1 MTPFYKFSPQIQLKE
16 YLFYKKLNEY
26 NSIKMLYILN
36 KKQFCL
42 TSYLKVHTR
51 YFTKKLPGGLNSLLL
66 VNSKLESELHVI
78 DQTSILLKKSIK
90 FNELQTYNLIL
101 ETTSII
107 FFISLSNY
115 VIFYNIFK
123 YVLFVRL

>member
-16 YLFYKKLNEY
+16 YLFYKKLTDY
-26 NSIKMLYILN
+26 HSIKKLYILN

-42 TSYLKVHTR
+42 TPYLKLHTR
-51 YFTKKLPGGLNSLLL
+51 YFVKKLPGGLNSLLL
-66 VNSKLESELHVI
+66 VNSKLENEPQVI

-90 FNELQTYNLIL
+90 FNEFQTYDLIL
-101 ETTSII
+101 DVTSII

-123 YVLFVRL
+123 SVVFVRL